1 MAMADSDEEYI
12 QDGSDEEVSRQ
23 PVTRGVKPVKAGPD
37 LSKKWEVAR
46 PWDDV
51 REDASGAIAVDDMLE
66 AGKRKR

>member
-1 MAMADSDEEYI
+1 MADSDEDYVEV
-12 QDGSDEEVSRQ
+12 GSDEEVPRQ
-23 PVTRGVKPVKAGPD
+23 HITRGVKPVRAGPD

-51 REDASGAIAVDDMLE
+51 REDASGAIAVDEMLE

>member
-1 MAMADSDEEYI
+1 MADSDSDYV
-12 QDGSDEEVSRQ
+12 QAGSDEEGSRQ
-23 PVTRGVKPVKAGPD
+23 PTTRGVKPVRAGPD
-37 LSKKWEVAR
+37 QSKKWEVAR

>member
-1 MAMADSDEEYI
+1 MADSDSDYV

-23 PVTRGVKPVKAGPD
+23 QITRGVKPVRAGAD
-37 LSKKWEVAR
+37 QSKKWEVAR

>member
-1 MAMADSDEEYI
+1 MADSDSDYI
-12 QDGSDEEVSRQ
+12 QDGSEEELSKQ
-23 PVTRGVKPVKAGPD
+23 QITRGVKPVRAGPD
-37 LSKKWEVAR
+37 QSKKWEVAR

>member
-23 PVTRGVKPVKAGPD
+23 PITRGVKPVKAGPD
-37 LSKKWEVAR
+37 QSKKWEVAR

>member
-1 MAMADSDEEYI
+1 MADSDSDYV
-12 QDGSDEEVSRQ
+12 QDGSEEEVSRQ
-23 PVTRGVKPVKAGPD
+23 QITRGVKPARAGQDP
-37 LSKKWEVAR
+37 SKKWEVAR